1 MPISE
6 ETRIGL
12 LQVMQIT
19 TQAIDDL
26 GGDAYRDEE
35 YSSVRLGLAAIS
47 RLATHITDDL
57 QDKE

>member
-1 MPISE
+1 MRISE

-19 TQAIDDL
+19 AQAVDSM
-26 GGDAYRDEE
+26 GGDVQRDEE
-35 YSSVRLGLAAIS
+35 YSSIRLGLATISQLCNAITES
-47 RLATHITDDL
+47 